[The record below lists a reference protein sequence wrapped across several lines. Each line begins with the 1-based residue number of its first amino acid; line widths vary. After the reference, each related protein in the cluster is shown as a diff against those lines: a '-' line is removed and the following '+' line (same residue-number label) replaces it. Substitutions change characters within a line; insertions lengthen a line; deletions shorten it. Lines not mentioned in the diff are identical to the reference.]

1 MGMIA
6 WIVLVLKYQIDNRAT
21 IGLLFMLVLFKS
33 ITEGAYVFL
42 SYIYVKVF
50 IAPIIIAAILVFPQ

>member
-6 WIVLVLKYQIDNRAT
+6 WIVLVLKYQIGNRAT